1 MKPSLRH
8 LLIACC
14 IAVCAVSTLGAQ
26 VFLCAGHAPN
36 GPLSAA
42 KIAAD
47 ERLPVPPTKGRIGP
61 IYILT
66 VFARFA
72 DEEPTPVPEWADQLF
87 APEREGSFAHFY
99 HTMSFGQLAIAGEV
113 LPRRFAA
120 SQPASAYLADAPG
133 QRGRYGDFAREIL
146 AQIDA
151 QIDLA
156 RFDNDGP
163 DGVPNSGDDD
173 GWVDYIFINMQS
185 VPNGF
190 LLSSAIGLA
199 GLGLDEKPFVSQAIG
214 SDGNPIRVSGLPS
227 QGAIQKTGNFAQ
239 AVGVMAH
246 EFGHSLGLPDFF
258 DTSSLKN
265 PTQDPAEDSAG
276 IGRWGL
282 MGWGA
287 HGWDGTSGPVA
298 FSARSL
304 EQLGWIGV
312 ENERLILVEH
322 DSWDLRVRDLYS
334 GGAIYKIPLR
344 AETPNNNTLWREYL
358 LLEYRNREAHYY
370 NRGQPASGLLVWHV
384 RPQVFDN
391 DDEQRKHLDLVT
403 ADGQYAD
410 AGFPMGQTADRFAGR
425 DNLDFWAHDASY
437 ARTRGGNLGDAS
449 DLFDGVRYRHL
460 AVGTNP
466 STLAT
471 PTLSEATTGLAL
483 QNMRPD
489 EDGLT
494 LDVVMPRWG
503 GVLREEVH
511 WAGEVLIDGDL
522 TIAPAGRLVVFRN
535 TQIRVAGSDRLQM
548 GLDPERTEIHVHG
561 DFVIRSAA
569 LSQIANTL
577 HIHPDTTRFLAA
589 DPGEEWAGIF
599 IEPSPTSELTFPIGS
614 YEIVDAVRGLV
625 VEGMS
630 AAEDLVIRGFLS
642 AQTKEAAGRG
652 TFAPGVRI
660 PLALKVENHSPL
672 TFLANVRAFIEWN
685 NPLLHPSSGAARSR
699 TVSFPPGE
707 KSVFFFG
714 QDPTLSEEATPGA
727 EVEFTVHVEKDGV
740 PIWWDTFAIV
750 VAGAPTALPEDFALL
765 PNFPNPFNAET
776 KIAYRLPQETLVWLT
791 VFNAIGQPVRQLVN
805 ATQAAGTHSVTWD
818 GQDDRGSAVATGVYF
833 SRFAAGPFYQA
844 RPMILLK

>member
-1 MKPSLRH
+1 MKSSLRH
-8 LLIACC
+8 SLITCC
-14 IAVCAVSTLGAQ
+14 ITVCEISTLGAQ
-26 VFLCAGHAPN
+26 AFLCAGHAPN

-47 ERLPVPPTKGRIGP
+47 VRLPVLPARGS

-66 VFARFA
+66 IFARFA

-87 APEREGSFAHFY
+87 DAEREGSFAHFY
-99 HTMSFGQLAIAGEV
+99 HTASFGQLAIVGEV
-113 LPRRFAA
+113 LPQRFAA

-133 QRGRYGDFAREIL
+133 QRGHYGDFAREIL
-146 AQIDA
+146 TQVDA

-190 LLSSAIGLA
+190 LLGSATGLA
-199 GLGLDEKPFVSQAIG
+199 RLGLNEKPFVSRALGPDG
-214 SDGNPIRVSGLPS
+214 SPIRVSGLPS
-227 QGAIQKTGNFAQ
+227 QGAIQEAGNFAQ
-239 AVGVMAH
+239 TVGVMAH
-246 EFGHSLGLPDFF
+246 EFGHGLGLSDFF
-258 DTSSLKN
+258 DTSFLRN
-265 PTQDPAEDSAG
+265 PAQDPAEDSAG

-287 HGWDGTSGPVA
+287 HGWDGMSGPVA

-304 EQLGWIGV
+304 EQLGWIGAK
-312 ENERLILVEH
+312 NERLILVQR
-322 DSWDLRVRDLYS
+322 DSRDLRMRDLYS

-344 AETPNNNTLWREYL
+344 AETPNNNTLWAEYL
-358 LLEYRNREAHYY
+358 LLEYRGRGNYY
-370 NRGQPASGLLVWHV
+370 YHRGEPASGLLVWHV

-391 DDEQRKHLDLVT
+391 DDERRKHLDLVA

-410 AGFPMGQTADRFAGR
+410 AGFPIGQTADPFSGR

-437 ARTRGGNLGDAS
+437 ARARGGNLGDAS
-449 DLFDGVRYRHL
+449 DLFDGVRYRRL
-460 AVGTNP
+460 AIGTNP

-471 PTLSEATTGLAL
+471 PTLSQATTGLAL

-489 EDGLT
+489 GDGLA

-522 TIAPAGRLVVFRN
+522 TVAPAGRLVVFRN

-569 LSQIANTL
+569 VSQIANTL
-577 HIHPDTTRFLAA
+577 HVHPDTTRFLAA
-589 DPGEEWAGIF
+589 VPGEQWAGIF

-625 VEGMS
+625 VRGVP
-630 AAEDLVIRGFLS
+630 AVEDLVIHGFLS
-642 AQTKEAAGRG
+642 AQAEEAAGRG
-652 TFAPGVRI
+652 TIAPGVRI

-672 TFLANVRAFIEWN
+672 TFIANARAFIEWN
-685 NPLLHPSSGAARSR
+685 NPLLHPSSGAGRSR

-707 KSVFFFG
+707 KNVFFFG
-714 QDPTLSEEATPGA
+714 PDPTLNKDATPGT
-727 EVEFTVHVEKDGV
+727 EVVFTVRVEKDGV

-750 VAGAPTALPEDFALL
+750 VADAPIALLDAFALL
-765 PNFPNPFNAET
+765 HNFPNPFNAKT
-776 KIAYRLPQETLVWLT
+776 QIAYRLPREVRVRLT
-791 VFNAIGQPVRQLVN
+791 VFNASGQPVRQLVN
-805 ATQAAGTHSVTWD
+805 AMQAAGTHRVTWD
-818 GQDDRGSAVATGVYF
+818 GQDDRGSTVATGVYF
-833 SRFAAGPFYQA
+833 YRFAAGPFYQA
-844 RPMILLK
+844 RSMILLK